1 MRRKEQWVKSS
12 HVTRAT
18 QYSDDSGM
26 KQAID
31 GVEPRTLKYA
41 FPPVVCKIILV
52 LLLIV
57 RTSLLD

>member
-1 MRRKEQWVKSS
+1 MKSS

-52 LLLIV
+52 LLFIV